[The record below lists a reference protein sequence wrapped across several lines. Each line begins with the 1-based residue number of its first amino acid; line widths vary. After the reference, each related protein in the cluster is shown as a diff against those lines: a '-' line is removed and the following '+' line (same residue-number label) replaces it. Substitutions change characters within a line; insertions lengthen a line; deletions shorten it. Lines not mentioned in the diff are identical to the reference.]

1 MKRAQ
6 LAIFFI
12 ATLVVTLSGCASLRG
27 FDSDVSTFYQWSA
40 APPGPGTR
48 YRFERLPSQRA
59 PDTQAD
65 SLEAAARQ
73 ALAKVGLQ
81 EDSAHAQF
89 SVQVTLNTQL
99 ERPVSD
105 WPGGDGY
112 GMSPRRMFLNGGSAG
127 GLGFGFALRF
137 PDTSYRHEVS
147 LLIRDLGT
155 HQVVFE
161 TRAASENG
169 QNSALTSPVL
179 PGLLDA
185 ALSGFPQPPTGPRRL
200 RTGVA
205 PSNTP

>member
-6 LAIFFI
+6 LALFFI
-12 ATLVVTLSGCASLRG
+12 ASLILTLSGCASLRG

-40 APPGPGTR
+40 APPSPGTL
-48 YRFERLPSQRA
+48 YRFERLPSQRT
-59 PDTQAD
+59 PDTQVD
-65 SLEAAARQ
+65 RLEEVARQ

-81 EDSAHAQF
+81 EDAAHAKF
-89 SVQVTLNTQL
+89 SVQVQLNTQL
-99 ERPVSD
+99 QRAPSD

-112 GMSPRRMFLNGGSAG
+112 GMSSRRMFLNGGSAG

-137 PDTSYRHEVS
+137 PDTFYRHEVS
-147 LLIRDLGT
+147 LQIRDLST

-161 TRAASENG
+161 TRATTENG
-169 QNSALTSPVL
+169 QSSALSSPVL

-200 RTGVA
+200 RTGLA